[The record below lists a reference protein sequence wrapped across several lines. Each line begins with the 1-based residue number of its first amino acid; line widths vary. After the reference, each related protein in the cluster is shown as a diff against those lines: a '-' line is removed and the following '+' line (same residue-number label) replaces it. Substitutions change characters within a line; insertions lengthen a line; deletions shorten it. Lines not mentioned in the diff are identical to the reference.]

1 MKQNYENMEVI
12 VVDDGSTDGTAKIL
26 GDFSEQ
32 IKCFRSNRVG
42 PGGARNIGIQNS
54 IGEYV
59 AFCDATDLYLAK

>member
-1 MKQNYENMEVI
+1 MEVI

-42 PGGARNIGIQNS
+42 PEGARNIGIQNS
-54 IGEYV
+54 MGEYV
-59 AFCDATDLYLAK
+59 AFCDADDL